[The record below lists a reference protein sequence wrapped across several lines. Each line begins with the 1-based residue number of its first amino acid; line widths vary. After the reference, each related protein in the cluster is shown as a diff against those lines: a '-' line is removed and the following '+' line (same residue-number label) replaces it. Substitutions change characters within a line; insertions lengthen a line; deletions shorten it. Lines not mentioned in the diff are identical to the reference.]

1 MAGLTRRSARVR
13 TKASRVHRVQEKV
26 EKVKIARRPRTVTPA
41 LAEVHSNF
49 LAKSS
54 TSDTQVKTKF
64 KTSTVDAIHRMLL

>member
-26 EKVKIARRPRTVTPA
+26 KIARRQRTATPA
-41 LAEVHSNF
+41 LVEVHSNF

-54 TSDTQVKTKF
+54 TLDTQVKTKF
-64 KTSTVDAIHRMLL
+64 KTTTVDAILRML

>member
-1 MAGLTRRSARVR
+1 MAGLTRRSARAK
-13 TKASRVHRVQEKV
+13 TKANRVHRVQ

-54 TSDTQVKTKF
+54 TLDTQVRTKF
-64 KTSTVDAIHRMLL
+64 KTTTADAILRML